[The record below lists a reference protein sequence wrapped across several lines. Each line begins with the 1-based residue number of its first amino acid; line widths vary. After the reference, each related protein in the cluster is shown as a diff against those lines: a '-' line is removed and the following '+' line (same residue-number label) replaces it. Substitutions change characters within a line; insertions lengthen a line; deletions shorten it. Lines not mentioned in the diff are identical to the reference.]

1 MVENFELEQDKSK
14 SLANQINLLKQEVD
28 RLKNELDKDNSQ
40 IKDKKEISELLSK
53 SIDGDLSDYLDVRN
67 KEIVLRKKDSTG
79 NIKDNISENRSIS
92 RGGRTDKTDGPR
104 NTVNSVGGQSNTNL
118 EVSLKDTIQKMEDD
132 HTVLNEQVSFILKY
146 KFIIIQ
152 LVLIKKELKEQKK
165 EVEKYKKLYK
175 DSITLQDSSK
185 SEIVTMLSNLIDK
198 LLLEISLNAKA
209 KEILNR
215 IFKIMGYSELEITE
229 RLEKKKKKGLFG

>member
-1 MVENFELEQDKSK
+1 M
-14 SLANQINLLKQEVD
+14 KQEVD

-132 HTVLNEQVSFILKY
+132 HTALNEQVSFILKY
-146 KFIIIQ
+146 KFIII
-152 LVLIKKELKEQKK
+152 
-165 EVEKYKKLYK
+165 
-175 DSITLQDSSK
+175 
-185 SEIVTMLSNLIDK
+185 
-198 LLLEISLNAKA
+198 
-209 KEILNR
+209 
-215 IFKIMGYSELEITE
+215 
-229 RLEKKKKKGLFG
+229 